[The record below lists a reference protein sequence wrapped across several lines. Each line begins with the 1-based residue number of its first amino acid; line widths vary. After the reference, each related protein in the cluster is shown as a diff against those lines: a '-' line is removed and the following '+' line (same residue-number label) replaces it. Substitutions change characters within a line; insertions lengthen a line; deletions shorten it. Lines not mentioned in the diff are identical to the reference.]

1 MSSKPIRVASLGLG
15 WWSDVLADG
24 ILKASGIEIA
34 TCYTR
39 SLEKRQ
45 VFADKYNCSFAESYE
60 DILNDGDIDAIING
74 TGNSAVE

>member
-24 ILKASGIEIA
+24 ILKASDIEIA

-39 SLEKRQ
+39 SLDKRQ
-45 VFADKYNCSFAESYE
+45 AFADKYNCTFCFR
-60 DILNDGDIDAIING
+60 NCPC
-74 TGNSAVE
+74 